1 MDQKGNLYVKA
12 VKGMYGLPH
21 AGIITQKLLEERL
34 NKAGYHQSDK
44 TPRFWKHEWRPIS
57 FSLIV
62 DDFGVK
68 YKGDEHVKH
77 L

>member
-1 MDQKGNLYVKA
+1 
-12 VKGMYGLPH
+12 MYGLPH
-21 AGIITQKLLEERL
+21 VGIIAQKLLEERL